1 MYASYFVLV
10 TAYQVHKCI
19 RQIVRVGVICKLLGV
34 ALWNYGTVM
43 VSKVRKVSR
52 KIDSLTKIN
61 GSKMILTRGGYR
73 EEMTLK
79 KVVSFL

>member
-10 TAYQVHKCI
+10 TAYRVHECI

-34 ALWNYGTVM
+34 ALWNYGTIM

-52 KIDSLTKIN
+52 KIDS
-61 GSKMILTRGGYR
+61 
-73 EEMTLK
+73 
-79 KVVSFL
+79 V